1 MGPPTAQKLFAFC
14 VLVGGPEDQGP
25 PTAQKHFVFCVL
37 VGGPEDL
44 GPSMAQKHFVFCVLV
59 GGPED
64 LGPLMAQNVFVLS
77 ADRRTWV
84 RRRHKTFCAIGRH
97 EDLFVSV
104 TLV

>member
-1 MGPPTAQKLFAFC
+1 MGPSTAQKLFAFC

-44 GPSMAQKHFVFCVLV
+44 GP
-59 GGPED
+59 
-64 LGPLMAQNVFVLS
+64 LMAQNVFVPS
-77 ADRRTWV
+77 ADQRTWV
-84 RRRHKTFCAIGRH
+84 RRRHKTFCAIGRP

-104 TLV
+104 SLV